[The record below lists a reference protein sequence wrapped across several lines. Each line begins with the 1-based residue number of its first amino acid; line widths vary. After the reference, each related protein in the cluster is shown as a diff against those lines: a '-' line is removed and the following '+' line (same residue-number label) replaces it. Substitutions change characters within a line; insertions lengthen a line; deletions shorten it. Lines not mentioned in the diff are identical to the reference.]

1 VPLLDAPAMPE
12 DENTTDDEQNVEHL
26 LPSREQDDNKPYT
39 NRKQVD
45 NKLVTNRVQTE
56 NSDLDLDID
65 LDLEKKESVK
75 KESATAKRKRFTPP
89 TLEELEAYKLD
100 AQLNVDCKSFL
111 DYYVSNGWMVG
122 KNHMKD
128 WKATMRRWNNTQET
142 ARSGTSNQS
151 GRPNR
156 FQNFDQRTD
165 DLDALLKNGRVF
177 RGANV

>member
-1 VPLLDAPAMPE
+1 VTSRDSHATEKEE
-12 DENTTDDEQNVEHL
+12 D
-26 LPSREQDDNKPYT
+26 K
-39 NRKQVD
+39 
-45 NKLVTNRVQTE
+45 
-56 NSDLDLDID
+56 DIEKD
-65 LDLEKKESVK
+65 IKKESEKKE
-75 KESATAKRKRFTPP
+75 TRKRFIPP
-89 TLEELEAYKLD
+89 TLEELEAYKLE